1 MNNFYKSTTFKVLL
15 TVAVVLLSVMIM
27 ATAVT
32 DGTSPITRG
41 ISFIMTPIQKASS
54 YVAKK
59 FDNLNG
65 SFISSK
71 SYEKKV
77 AELEQ
82 QIAEYQKQLVDYE
95 KIKKQLNSY
104 EEFLDVKE
112 KNPDFTWVN
121 ATVIGRDSADLFG
134 SFTINKGT
142 NDGISVN
149 DSVIYSEYLIG
160 VVTEVSPTSSVCRAI
175 TDPSVNV
182 AAYEIRTG
190 EMGYVSSDAKS
201 SIKGECSFMGLPKNT
216 SVSKGGIVCT
226 SGTGGIFPKNLIIGT
241 IETVEQSDTEL
252 KAYATLKTAVGVK
265 DIHDCFVITEFKEN

>member
-182 AAYEIRTG
+182 AAWH
-190 EMGYVSSDAKS
+190 VS
-201 SIKGECSFMGLPKNT
+201 
-216 SVSKGGIVCT
+216 
-226 SGTGGIFPKNLIIGT
+226 
-241 IETVEQSDTEL
+241 
-252 KAYATLKTAVGVK
+252 
-265 DIHDCFVITEFKEN
+265 